1 MKSIELRLSPCGGP
15 TDAANAGQSP
25 YKARTAP
32 RVGENK
38 ANHPHLRLN
47 EDCVQRVE

>member
-1 MKSIELRLSPCGGP
+1 MKSIELRLPPCGGLA
-15 TDAANAGQSP
+15 DAANAGQSP
-25 YKARTAP
+25 CEVRTAP

-47 EDCVQRVE
+47 EECVQRVE